1 MLRPTA
7 RSPETLP
14 DPSASHPEPVS
25 CVLVRPTEVNFFFL
39 NSHAH
44 RALDPAETKVSG
56 GAELQVA
63 LMAEELVRRGHNVT
77 IAGGDSG
84 QPVDRTIGGVAL
96 RTAGRFHTGTWV
108 DTASALPK
116 VARLLGEAKPDF
128 VCILGWT
135 AWLDLLGR
143 VRNLFGYKMVYICG
157 LDPEIDG
164 TFGRTHGWK
173 GKLFERGVR
182 SADYRFAMSEH
193 QSRLFAESEL
203 THGLYRNLI
212 RSRRAPQAKNKP
224 VDLLW
229 VARCR
234 RIKRPHLFLDLAGRF
249 PNARCEMICPR
260 EDAGL
265 WEEVAARARSIANVI
280 FRESVP
286 YAEIQDRY
294 DEAKFLVSTSEA
306 EGFPNNMIQAA
317 QGGAG
322 ILSLEVDP
330 DGFIGKFGAGF
341 CAEGDFARLVQ
352 ETGARLADDNSAA
365 ISGRGAARMI
375 AEWLDN
381 GANTGAFLKYLG
393 V

>member
-1 MLRPTA
+1 MR
-7 RSPETLP
+7 
-14 DPSASHPEPVS
+14 
-25 CVLVRPTEVNFFFL
+25 FFFL
-39 NSHAH
+39 SSHAH
-44 RALDPAETKVSG
+44 RALDPGETRVSG

-63 LMAEELVRRGHNVT
+63 LLAKELARRGHEVT

-84 QPVDRTIGGVAL
+84 QKDCRFIDGVQL
-96 RTAGRFHTGTWV
+96 RTAGRFHTGTLA
-108 DTASALPK
+108 DTAASIPK
-116 VARLLGEAKPDF
+116 VARLLRELKPEF

-143 VRNLFGYKMVYICG
+143 ARGLFGYKLVYICG

-164 TFGRTHGWK
+164 SFGRAHGWK
-173 GKLFERGVR
+173 GKLFERGIR
-182 SADYRFAMSEH
+182 LSEHRFAMSEH
-193 QSRLFAESEL
+193 QSHLFRTSGSS
-203 THGLYRNLI
+203 HGFYRNLI
-212 RSRRAPQAKNKP
+212 RSRTTQLKKDKT

-265 WEEVAARARSIANVI
+265 WEEVATRARGIANVI

-365 ISGRGAARMI
+365 ISGRGAERMI

-381 GANTGAFLKYLG
+381 DANTKAFLRRLAS
-393 V
+393 

>member
-1 MLRPTA
+1 LAPHSRDKVVGT
-7 RSPETLP
+7 
-14 DPSASHPEPVS
+14 VK
-25 CVLVRPTEVNFFFL
+25 FFFL

-63 LMAEELVRRGHNVT
+63 LLARELVQRGHEVT

-84 QPVDRTIGGVAL
+84 QEKHRVIDRVTL
-96 RTAGRFHTGTWV
+96 RTAGRFHTGAWA
-108 DTASALPK
+108 DTVGAVPK
-116 VARLLGEAKPDF
+116 VAKLLAETKPDF
-128 VCILGWT
+128 VCVLGWT
-135 AWLDLLGR
+135 AWLDLLCTAR
-143 VRNLFGYKMVYICG
+143 KAFEYKAVYICG

-182 SADYRFAMSEH
+182 RSDYRFAMSDY
-193 QSRLFAESEL
+193 QSEL
-203 THGLYRNLI
+203 FRKAGLPHGLYRNLI
-212 RSRRAPQAKNKP
+212 RPRVSPRGKGKS

-229 VARCR
+229 VARCQK
-234 RIKRPHLFLDLAGRF
+234 IKRPHLFLDLAERL
-249 PNARCEMICPR
+249 PDANCEMICPR

-265 WEEVAARARSIANVI
+265 WEEVARRARSIPNVV

-286 YAEIQDRY
+286 YAEIQERY
-294 DEAKFLVSTSEA
+294 DAARFLVSTSEA

-317 QGGAG
+317 QGSAG

-341 CAEGDFARLVQ
+341 CANGDFGRLVD
-352 ETGARLADDNSAA
+352 ASSKRLSGESDWQSE
-365 ISGRGAARMI
+365 GRGAERMV

-381 GANTGAFLKYLG
+381 DANTEAFLEYLRP
-393 V
+393 